1 MKREEIKARLKESV
15 TNEIPDIYSR
25 IHLKNIDIE
34 PKRQKQFSFNFNK
47 VFKVLLTSI
56 VLFVTSFFVYNLA
69 LAPSNTT
76 NTPLESDIQLIGF
89 QTISAATIL
98 DKTIVEDLSS
108 KEMIY
113 IQTLSE
119 TETTVEDYFT
129 DINPFLSMMETII
142 NNDNNIDYNEVDSD
156 NPDYQKQ
163 IIYSGLDLAKKP
175 LNFKIYYNQT
185 DTILTGIIMIRER
198 TYNFTQTNE
207 NIQINLDNDN
217 YISVTNDSSELQQKF
232 TYRLFKDDSLFLE
245 NTLEVFRVQRSIRAR
260 TIINKNGLSIN
271 LLVQRNEKNNLDELE
286 IEYEIDDNQRNIR
299 GNFRVNLELLPDSS
313 EYAYRYI
320 LPEKD
325 VNMPRGNMGNNS
337 NNPHNTENEDNS
349 TTTQDAPGKR
359 F

>member
-15 TNEIPDIYSR
+15 VNEIPDIYSR
-25 IHLKNIDIE
+25 INLKNIDIE
-34 PKRQKQFSFNFNK
+34 PRRKKRFSFNFNQ

-76 NTPLESDIQLIGF
+76 NTPLENDIQLIGF

-98 DKTIVEDLSS
+98 DKTIVEDLSAQ
-108 KEMIY
+108 EMIY
-113 IQTLSE
+113 IQSLSS
-119 TETTVEDYFT
+119 TETDVENYFT

-142 NNDNNIDYNEVDSD
+142 NTDNNINYNEVDSD
-156 NPDYQKQ
+156 NPNYQKK
-163 IIYSGLDLAKKP
+163 IIYSSFDLAKNP
-175 LNFKIYYNQT
+175 LNFMIYYNQV
-185 DTILTGIIMIRER
+185 DTSLTGIIMIRER
-198 TYNFTQTNE
+198 TYNFTKTNE
-207 NIQINLDNDN
+207 NTQIYLDNEN
-217 YISVTNDSSELQQKF
+217 YISVTNDSSENQQKF
-232 TYRLFKDDSLFLE
+232 IYRLYKDNSLLLQ

-286 IEYEIDDNQRNIR
+286 IEYEIADNQKNLS
-299 GNFRVNLELLPDSS
+299 GNFRVNLEMLPNSS

-337 NNPHNTENEDNS
+337 NNPHNTEDNDS
-349 TTTQDAPGKR
+349 TTTTQDNPGRK